1 MESVAQTVYADVED
15 VEIDFEDTEISDIF
29 DKIYNMEGTIQ
40 RSLDEYGVNYNEMT
54 ERMSALDSSCNTI
67 SVLMEESKKRKDVI
81 LELSATI
88 NALYGLREVDKYVQ
102 SVDKEI
108 VSELQQSN
116 IECQSCVHSMEL
128 ELETLRMD
136 NMNKMNQIESF
147 EHEIQSLETMVQSTR
162 QQNEMMKKHMEL
174 IQNET
179 IHLQTELAQSN
190 HQTNLIIETT

>member
-1 MESVAQTVYADVED
+1 MEDI
-15 VEIDFEDTEISDIF
+15 EIDFEDTEISDIF
-29 DKIYNMEGTIQ
+29 DKIYNVEGTIQ
-40 RSLDEYGVNYNEMT
+40 RSLDEYGVNYDEIT
-54 ERMSALDSSCNTI
+54 ERMSALDSSYNTI
-67 SVLMEESKKRKDVI
+67 SVLMEESKRRKDII

-88 NALYGLREVDKYVQ
+88 NALYGLREVDKYKQ
-102 SVDKEI
+102 SADNEI

-147 EHEIQSLETMVQSTR
+147 EHEIQSLETILQSTR
-162 QQNEMMKKHMEL
+162 QQNKMMKKHMEL

-179 IHLQTELAQSN
+179 IHLQTELAQRY
-190 HQTNLIIETT
+190 HQTNLILETT